1 MHSTGHTSKRVM
13 KMCSHLLWEAA
24 STFYTF
30 WIGGKKKGFSV
41 CLHFSKME
49 SQWRSGCVLPTR
61 WKASI
66 KYDPNQS
73 YSDMLRIAFLSQ
85 MNRQRH
91 VVLKQY

>member
-1 MHSTGHTSKRVM
+1 M

-30 WIGGKKKGFSV
+30 RVGAGGEGFSV

-49 SQWRSGCVLPTR
+49 SQWTSDCVLPTR

-73 YSDMLRIAFLSQ
+73 YSDMLHIAFLSQ
-85 MNRQRH
+85 MNRQCH